1 MLACHAGGPGS
12 IPGRCKNL
20 FLLPCYPLLLLGETV
35 HGMQKSFFLFPC
47 YPLGETVQ
55 EVKKSFGDAGY
66 RSPYLSHAKRALYHL
81 SYVPKLQYCSY
92 KFSVYQPS
100 SGWNYVSRPPPA
112 NQSDPIITPQ
122 PLYPTF
128 DSSVGRAVDCSCS
141 MSDIHRSLVQIR
153 LEGVFAVFIKKGNN

>member
-55 EVKKSFGDAGY
+55 EVKKVLETRGIDPRTSHMLSE
-66 RSPYLSHAKRALYHL
+66 RST
-81 SYVPKLQYCSY
+81 
-92 KFSVYQPS
+92 
-100 SGWNYVSRPPPA
+100 
-112 NQSDPIITPQ
+112 I
-122 PLYPTF
+122 
-128 DSSVGRAVDCSCS
+128 
-141 MSDIHRSLVQIR
+141 
-153 LEGVFAVFIKKGNN
+153 